1 MAKEIFPSL
10 KDKYVFP
17 AIFLTLFLV
26 GKSYFES
33 EELSRTYKEAY
44 TIAQRL
50 YGEKDKENDKQGLY
64 SLDRHKWFE
73 KMGVLRHGEPS
84 YDNLKTFIKFSEK
97 LERKV
102 E

>member
-1 MAKEIFPSL
+1 M
-10 KDKYVFP
+10 
-17 AIFLTLFLV
+17 LV
-26 GKSYFES
+26 GRSGGGKSS
-33 EELSRTYKEAY
+33 LAAQLLSNN
-44 TIAQRL
+44 QRL